1 MNEEVRNNL
10 VKIGEVL
17 KSRRKELKISQE
29 KLANTI
35 GIDRKHLSAMENGRQ
50 NMTISTLC
58 KVADAL
64 DITIFEVFARV
75 EK

>member
-1 MNEEVRNNL
+1 MNEEVRKNL

-17 KSRRKELKISQE
+17 KLRRKELKISQE

-58 KVADAL
+58 KVAEAL

-75 EK
+75 EQ